1 MPTNTKKD
9 GSTMQEQKSI
19 FPANPIYYNNTDST
33 IWSYITFGCYPQTE
47 VTGEA
52 LTPKIIGNCYDQNG
66 DAWITGTKYRRISRE
81 DTSDNEYFGKNDFR
95 YFKWESIRWRVL
107 QNDGKTLFVMADKG
121 LDSRAFNV
129 GYDWSITWENCTLRT
144 WLNNDFYNMA
154 FDDEEQKIIVLQD
167 VSNAPDPINGHR
179 NSGNDTKDKIY
190 LLSITEVTN
199 QTYGFCENL
208 ENTERKLS
216 MDSKSRM
223 MKTSDYAHA
232 MGAWICTDD
241 RKYKGNCKW
250 WLRTS
255 CKYTKDGAMI
265 TKSGGIFDIGYH
277 TYILRTAVVPTM
289 HIKLESD
296 RWSTIELP
304 DDEKPKNPTI
314 CPHIIYL

>member
-1 MPTNTKKD
+1 M
-9 GSTMQEQKSI
+9 
-19 FPANPIYYNNTDST
+19 
-33 IWSYITFGCYPQTE
+33 
-47 VTGEA
+47 TGEA
-52 LTPKIIGNCYDQNG
+52 LTPEIIGNCYDQNG

-121 LDSRAFNV
+121 LDR
-129 GYDWSITWENCTLRT
+129 
-144 WLNNDFYNMA
+144 
-154 FDDEEQKIIVLQD
+154 
-167 VSNAPDPINGHR
+167 
-179 NSGNDTKDKIY
+179 KDKIY

-199 QTYGFCENL
+199 QAYGFCENL

-216 MDSKSRM
+216 TDSKSRM